1 MIVLVPVHMVH
12 DMEARRDVL
21 VERWLSLILR
31 HVVEEVDVRE
41 GPARELICVRSNLKG
56 RMMMIIL
63 KYVFTFSIISLQLLC
78 FLGTIT
84 SSTSSRAIQSYLII
98 YKS

>member
-21 VERWLSLILR
+21 VEVWLSPILR

-41 GPARELICVRSNLKG
+41 RPTRELICVWSNLKG
-56 RMMMIIL
+56 RTMMIIL
-63 KYVFTFSIISLQLLC
+63 
-78 FLGTIT
+78 
-84 SSTSSRAIQSYLII
+84 
-98 YKS
+98 

>member
-21 VERWLSLILR
+21 VEVWLSPILR

-41 GPARELICVRSNLKG
+41 GPTRELICVRSNLEEKT
-56 RMMMIIL
+56 MMIYFDIFL
-63 KYVFTFSIISLQLLC
+63 PFPSFPSSSCAFLALSLRQRLA
-78 FLGTIT
+78 GQ
-84 SSTSSRAIQSYLII
+84 SSRI
-98 YKS
+98 